1 MCDKIAPSV
10 PVSSQG
16 IKALLGKFWPVKG
29 DGEKFWTIKRGRE
42 VFSGDGEEGR
52 VKEKGTGRMYKWKKG
67 GWRKVNASI
76 L

>member
-1 MCDKIAPSV
+1 MPL
-10 PVSSQG
+10 SSQG

-29 DGEKFWTIKRGRE
+29 DGEKFWTTIKRGRG

-52 VKEKGTGRMYKWKKG
+52 VKEKGTGRVYRGKRG